1 MLYEYGRY
9 CGRLGSSIEF
19 KCMVVLINCSKNN
32 VIFIKDSC
40 IQPRVS
46 LVKATTW
53 LNLIEE
59 LKAQHKEKSL
69 VRQKIS

>member
-1 MLYEYGRY
+1 MHG
-9 CGRLGSSIEF
+9 CIDQH
-19 KCMVVLINCSKNN
+19 SKNN

-40 IQPRVS
+40 IQPRGS